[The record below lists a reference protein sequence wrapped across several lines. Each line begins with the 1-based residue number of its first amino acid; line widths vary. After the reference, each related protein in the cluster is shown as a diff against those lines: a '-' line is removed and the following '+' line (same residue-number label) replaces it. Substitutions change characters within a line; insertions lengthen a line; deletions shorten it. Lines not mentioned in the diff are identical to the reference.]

1 MINGTITNKLLVLDV
16 QLEELNSLGS
26 ITIAQLEAEWQTRK
40 AIERSLHIAAE
51 VVIDVCNRILAVT
64 GQTPAN
70 TSRDAIKRCI
80 TMGVLSDY
88 EPYEKMVQFRNF
100 IVHNYDKIDN
110 AILVTMVNRN
120 LGDFEQFRDEVL
132 EYANQQT
139 ED

>member
-1 MINGTITNKLLVLDV
+1 MINGIVTKKLNFLNKILDR
-16 QLEELNSLGS
+16 LNSLKP
-26 ITIAQLEAEWQTRK
+26 ITIAQLESDWVTQMAV
-40 AIERSLHIAAE
+40 ERGLNLSVE

-64 GQTPAN
+64 GEIPAD
-70 TSRDAIKRCI
+70 TSREAIKRCI
-80 TMGVLSDY
+80 TIGVLSDY

-100 IVHNYDKIDN
+100 IVHNYDRIDN